1 MRKSNGLWKKALISV
16 ICIAETF
23 IMAGSMAACA
33 VKNDGAPSQQGAAES
48 NESQQNTGQSGQ
60 SGNEQISLDDAKNA
74 ALADAG
80 VSASDVTYTKEKLD
94 YEDGIAVYDIEFLA
108 DGVEYEYTVNAVDG
122 TVVER
127 DVD

>member
-1 MRKSNGLWKKALISV
+1 
-16 ICIAETF
+16 
-23 IMAGSMAACA
+23 MAACA

-48 NESQQNTGQSGQ
+48 TESQQNTGQ

-94 YEDGIAVYDIEFLA
+94 YEDGIAVYDIEFFA
-108 DGVEYEYTVNAVDG
+108 DGVEYEYTINAVDG